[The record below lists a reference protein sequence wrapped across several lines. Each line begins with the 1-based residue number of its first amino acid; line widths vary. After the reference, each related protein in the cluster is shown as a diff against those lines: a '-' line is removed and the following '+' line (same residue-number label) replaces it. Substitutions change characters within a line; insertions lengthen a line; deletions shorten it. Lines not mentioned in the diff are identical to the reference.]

1 MPKLKEKFLAKQNM
15 TSYSLFIGEA
25 FYYFLGKAM
34 VAQTKQVDDEILFDV
49 QRPRYRLR
57 LRLENDDLECRAD
70 LELLP
75 ASAKPAKDAPVEKES
90 GEDTGLDTRLLRSDM
105 PRVDEML
112 GLLKELGIVETVD
125 RAEVEGLCVNAADG
139 VGAKN
144 VLLARGIP
152 PVCGEDG
159 WFEMFFK
166 EGDAQPEYYED
177 EKGRVDLRTLHTC
190 TEIQPEQK
198 LGVVHGPKAGINGLT
213 VRGELLPA
221 TAGKTFDLIAG
232 PGVLLKYN
240 RRIAFAA
247 KAGRALLDRKTL
259 SVVDEIVIPGNL
271 DLRVGNINFH
281 GFVEVRGDVPDDFS
295 IKATRGMLI
304 RGNVGAC
311 RLEAEGPIDIG
322 SMSGRG
328 AGQIICQ
335 GGLKAKYLNQVQV
348 SCYGH
353 VWVSNE
359 IRNSH
364 IKATGQILVERG
376 VIIGGKCTA
385 LEGIEARELGAASGV
400 RTHVVAGRY
409 FPDVDRFDYLH
420 QRRSEIEQ
428 QLKLITDA
436 LGPLEQG
443 RSLRGLLENASEQRL
458 NILNQQWEK
467 LEKEKLGVDAEI
479 HVSSHQLISS
489 RNPKINVHKVIKE
502 GVVVCLGQSTERFS
516 FDLAGPVT
524 LIENTREGGI
534 RHLGLSPLSQ
544 SALVLE
550 KEFLQQEQR

>member
-1 MPKLKEKFLAKQNM
+1 M
-15 TSYSLFIGEA
+15 I
-25 FYYFLGKAM
+25 
-34 VAQTKQVDDEILFDV
+34 AQTDQTAGKVLLEV

-57 LRLENDDLECRAD
+57 LCLEKDGLECRAD
-70 LELLP
+70 LDLLP
-75 ASAKPAKDAPVEKES
+75 PSSKPPL
-90 GEDTGLDTRLLRSDM
+90 EDTTEPPVAGEPDEEDKLDTRFLRSDT
-105 PRVDEML
+105 PSVDEML
-112 GLLKELGIVETVD
+112 RLLKMFGIDETVD

-144 VLLARGIP
+144 VLLAQGVA
-152 PVCGEDG
+152 PVGGEDG

-166 EGDAQPEYYED
+166 HGDARPEYYED

-190 TEIQPEQK
+190 TEIKPEQK
-198 LGVVHGPKAGINGLT
+198 LGVVHGPKAGKNGMT
-213 VRGELLPA
+213 VRGEVLPA
-221 TAGKTFDLIAG
+221 AAGKAFDLIAG
-232 PGVLLKYN
+232 TGVHLKYN
-240 RRIAFAA
+240 RRIAFAT

-259 SVVDEIVIPGNL
+259 SVVDELVITGNL
-271 DLRVGNINFH
+271 DLGVGNINFH
-281 GFVEVRGDVPDDFS
+281 GFVEVRGDVLDDFS
-295 IKATRGMLI
+295 IKATRGMRI
-304 RGNVGAC
+304 SGNVGAC
-311 RLEAEGPIDIG
+311 RLEAEGPIEIG
-322 SMSGRG
+322 SMSGG
-328 AGQIICQ
+328 GTGQIICH
-335 GGLKAKYLNQVQV
+335 GLLKAKYLNQVQV

-353 VWVSNE
+353 VCVTNE
-359 IRNSH
+359 IRHSQ

-400 RTHVVAGRY
+400 RTHLVAGRY

-420 QRRSEIEQ
+420 RRRVEIDQ

-458 NILNQQWEK
+458 IILNQQWEK
-467 LEKEKLGVDAEI
+467 LEEEKARVDAEI
-479 HVSSHQLISS
+479 RVSSHQIISS

-502 GVVVCLGQSTERFS
+502 GVVVCLGQASERFS
-516 FDLAGPVT
+516 SDLAGPVS
-524 LIENTREGGI
+524 LIENSREGTI

-550 KEFLQQEQR
+550 KELLQLESL